1 MVRRRFPAP
10 SGTGCTRQQHCAD
23 CGNFGDALE
32 DPSFLAMLAALV
44 IAGIGSSKGK
54 FGFKPDAASH
64 PHPFS
69 LTSVAP
75 LTRQYG
81 RSPHR
86 FFHTFQS
93 HKLMLTMIVVTP
105 VNRFGHGNPI
115 NDNCAPSVRRGSV
128 SVPVQYRSHASPAG
142 RIENMRMLNHFLAH
156 IVVTVFITSS
166 M

>member
-1 MVRRRFPAP
+1 MRLGGRAYCALATTCMPMVRRSIPRP

-23 CGNFGDALE
+23 RGEFWRALE

-44 IAGIGSSKGK
+44 NSGYCSSKGK

-64 PHPFS
+64 AASLS

-81 RSPHR
+81 RSPAPL
-86 FFHTFQS
+86 FHTFQS
-93 HKLMLTMIVVTP
+93 HKLMLTMIVVTASE
-105 VNRFGHGNPI
+105 RFGHGNPI
-115 NDNCAPSVRRGSV
+115 NDNCAPSVPPRIV

-142 RIENMRMLNHFLAH
+142 RYRE
-156 IVVTVFITSS
+156 
-166 M
+166 